1 MKKHPF
7 TFTKL
12 QVSLYKNAMC
22 MKKINLPLFS
32 TLMLLLLCCLPIQTI
47 LAGDVPLK
55 ADDGL
60 STFDPHAPRAPVSIA
75 LNVTQNETDVTLNFL
90 YPVDAAQVKVE
101 NESGE
106 VVYMETVDTFTTL
119 DAAIDTQNFDGG
131 VYTLKISYGSTDL
144 IGEFE
149 L

>member
-1 MKKHPF
+1 MILLSIIPFQTASAGYVQLKKDNPNPG
-7 TFTKL
+7 
-12 QVSLYKNAMC
+12 SEPDY
-22 MKKINLPLFS
+22 NL
-32 TLMLLLLCCLPIQTI
+32 
-47 LAGDVPLK
+47 
-55 ADDGL
+55 
-60 STFDPHAPRAPVSIA
+60 APVSIA
-75 LNVTQNETDVTLNFL
+75 LEVTQNETDVTLNFL

-144 IGEFE
+144 VGEFE

>member
-1 MKKHPF
+1 MKKLSSLFFIIAMILLSIIPF
-7 TFTKL
+7 HTASAGYVQL
-12 QVSLYKNAMC
+12 
-22 MKKINLPLFS
+22 KKDNPNPGSEPDYNL
-32 TLMLLLLCCLPIQTI
+32 
-47 LAGDVPLK
+47 
-55 ADDGL
+55 
-60 STFDPHAPRAPVSIA
+60 APVSIA
-75 LNVTQNETDVTLNFL
+75 LEVTQNETDVTLNFL

-131 VYTLKISYGSTDL
+131 VYTLKISYGSTNL
-144 IGEFE
+144 VGEFE

>member
-1 MKKHPF
+1 
-7 TFTKL
+7 
-12 QVSLYKNAMC
+12 

-32 TLMLLLLCCLPIQTI
+32 ILMLLLCSLPIQNI

-55 ADDGL
+55 DDNK
-60 STFDPHAPRAPVSIA
+60 DQEVARRAPVRIA
-75 LNVTQNETDVTLNFL
+75 LDVAQNETDVTLNFL
-90 YPVDAAQVKVE
+90 YPVDAAQVTVE
-101 NESGE
+101 NENGE

>member
-1 MKKHPF
+1 
-7 TFTKL
+7 
-12 QVSLYKNAMC
+12 
-22 MKKINLPLFS
+22 MKKINFPLFS
-32 TLMLLLLCCLPIQTI
+32 ILMLLLFALPFQSIS
-47 LAGDVPLK
+47 ARDVPIK
-55 ADDGL
+55 
-60 STFDPHAPRAPVSIA
+60 SEDPSDYNIPTNGTRAPVSIA

-90 YPVDAAQVKVE
+90 YPVDAAQVTVE

-106 VVYMETVDTFTTL
+106 IVYMETVDTFTTL

-144 IGEFE
+144 VGEFE

>member
-1 MKKHPF
+1 
-7 TFTKL
+7 
-12 QVSLYKNAMC
+12 

-32 TLMLLLLCCLPIQTI
+32 ILMLLLLNLPFQ
-47 LAGDVPLK
+47 LVSAKDVLLRPDDVPANIPSNETK
-55 ADDGL
+55 
-60 STFDPHAPRAPVSIA
+60 APVRIA
-75 LNVTQNETDVTLNFL
+75 LDVAQNETDVTLNFL
-90 YPVDAAQVKVE
+90 YPVDAAQVTVE
-101 NESGE
+101 NENGE

-144 IGEFE
+144 VGEFE

>member
-1 MKKHPF
+1 
-7 TFTKL
+7 
-12 QVSLYKNAMC
+12 MC

-32 TLMLLLLCCLPIQTI
+32 ILMLLLLNLPFQ
-47 LAGDVPLK
+47 LVSAKDVLLRPDDVPANIPSNETK
-55 ADDGL
+55 
-60 STFDPHAPRAPVSIA
+60 APVRIA
-75 LNVTQNETDVTLNFL
+75 LDVAQNETDVTLNFL
-90 YPVDAAQVKVE
+90 YPVDAAQVTVE
-101 NESGE
+101 NENGE
-106 VVYMETVDTFTTL
+106 VVYMETVDTLTTL

>member
-1 MKKHPF
+1 
-7 TFTKL
+7 
-12 QVSLYKNAMC
+12 MC
-22 MKKINLPLFS
+22 MKKLNLILSASLMTLICIFS
-32 TLMLLLLCCLPIQTI
+32 SQAIY
-47 LAGDVPLK
+47 AGQVLIRPDVPIITDNNTK
-55 ADDGL
+55 
-60 STFDPHAPRAPVSIA
+60 APVSIA
-75 LNVTQNETDVTLNFL
+75 LGVTQNETDVILNFL
-90 YPVDAAQVKVE
+90 YPVDAAQVTVE
-101 NESGE
+101 NENGE

>member
-1 MKKHPF
+1 
-7 TFTKL
+7 
-12 QVSLYKNAMC
+12 MC

-32 TLMLLLLCCLPIQTI
+32 ILMLLLLNLPFQ
-47 LAGDVPLK
+47 LVSAKDVLLRPDDVPANIPSNETK
-55 ADDGL
+55 
-60 STFDPHAPRAPVSIA
+60 APVRIA
-75 LNVTQNETDVTLNFL
+75 LDVAQNETDVTLNFL
-90 YPVDAAQVKVE
+90 YPVDAAQVTVE
-101 NESGE
+101 NENGE

-144 IGEFE
+144 VGEFE

>member
-1 MKKHPF
+1 
-7 TFTKL
+7 
-12 QVSLYKNAMC
+12 
-22 MKKINLPLFS
+22 MKKINFPLFS
-32 TLMLLLLCCLPIQTI
+32 ILMLLLFALPFQSIS
-47 LAGDVPLK
+47 ARDVPIK
-55 ADDGL
+55 
-60 STFDPHAPRAPVSIA
+60 SEDPSDYNIPTNGTRAPVSIA

-144 IGEFE
+144 VGEFE